1 MENTIETSC
10 GDIVQISCIDSVGKV
25 VECKFS
31 EPVYRKILF
40 WDIHVSNKEENNGYE
55 FMIHTTGGCY
65 YWINRETEKVADYK
79 RTELINTMNSQD
91 LKTSYGSYYTL

>member
-40 WDIHVSNKEENNGYE
+40 WDIHAARNVKLFGSTKRAECLEQDS
-55 FMIHTTGGCY
+55 
-65 YWINRETEKVADYK
+65 ADSYA
-79 RTELINTMNSQD
+79 SAA
-91 LKTSYGSYYTL
+91 LKA